1 MKAKSIYTPQ
11 TVQNLMECSKKV
23 GRSKCNFTAMKN
35 LLPLVGAIRFVS
47 MAAFIIL
54 LPSCGGDVPENE
66 ISMPVDEA
74 PIIAEEIPKR
84 YGIPESTY
92 KIYEGRIE
100 KNQFLAD
107 ILLGYSVPYN
117 KISGLA
123 DVSKDVH
130 DVRKLR
136 AGDPYAMFCTKDSA
150 ETACFFVVETSP
162 SKYVVY
168 QLADSLSA
176 YLGEKPVEHRV
187 RQASGI
193 INSSL
198 YQTMADNDLSPEL
211 AMKMSNI
218 YAWTVDFYRIQSG
231 DFFKVI
237 FEETYVDGE
246 RVGVGDV
253 LAAEFGHRND
263 TVYAFR
269 YEGGEQAEYYD
280 REGENLRK
288 AFLQAPVKFS
298 RISSRYTMKRYH
310 PVQKRWK
317 AHLGTDYAAPPGTPI
332 HSTADGQ
339 VIASAYGQYNGNYVK
354 VRHNSM
360 YTTQYLH
367 MSKRAVKKG
376 DYVRQG
382 DVIGYVGSTGL
393 ATGPHVCYRFWKD
406 GNQVDPYHQDLPSG
420 DPVPKELRAEFIQ
433 LSDSLR
439 NALDGVR
446 IREELAVN

>member
-1 MKAKSIYTPQ
+1 MAIA
-11 TVQNLMECSKKV
+11 V
-23 GRSKCNFTAMKN
+23 RTA
-35 LLPLVGAIRFVS
+35 S
-47 MAAFIIL
+47 MIIL
-54 LPSCGGDVPENE
+54 IALMLPSCKEDVALDDD
-66 ISMPVDEA
+66 SMQTEEVS
-74 PIIAEEIPKR
+74 IIVEEIPQR

-107 ILLGYSVPYN
+107 ILLGYKVPYD

-123 DVSKDVH
+123 NVSKEVH

-136 AGDPYAMFCTKDSA
+136 AGDPYAMFCTKDST
-150 ETACFFVVETSP
+150 ETVCYFVVETSP
-162 SKYVVY
+162 AKYVVY

-187 RQASGI
+187 REASGRI
-193 INSSL
+193 SSSL
-198 YQTMADNDLSPEL
+198 YQTMADNNLSTDL
-211 AMKMSNI
+211 ARKMAEI
-218 YAWTVDFYRIQSG
+218 YAWTVDFHRIQNG

-237 FEETYVDGE
+237 FEETFIEGE
-246 RVGVGDV
+246 MIGVGDV

-269 YEGGEQAEYYD
+269 FEGGESAEYYD
-280 REGENLRK
+280 REGESLRK

-332 HSTADGQ
+332 QSTADGE

-354 VRHNSM
+354 IRHNST

-376 DYVRQG
+376 ARVRQG

-393 ATGPHVCYRFWKD
+393 ATGPHVCYRFWKN

-420 DPVPKELRAEFIQ
+420 DPVPKDLREEFIQ

-439 NALDGVR
+439 HVLEGVDL
-446 IREELAVN
+446 REELAVK